1 MERVLGLDG
10 EAVEGGHTGPKV
22 DIFFSNFP
30 HLYAHIFS
38 PHMLTYSQIFPHM
51 LISSHN
57 ILIHSREQG
66 LRNAFEAMD
75 SDQDGYVTLSEFKQ
89 LMTK

>member
-10 EAVEGGHTGPKV
+10 EAAEGGDAGPKV

-30 HLYAHIFS
+30 H
-38 PHMLTYSQIFPHM
+38 MLIYSHIFPHII
-51 LISSHN
+51 ISSHN
-57 ILIHSREQG
+57 IPVHSREQG

>member
-10 EAVEGGHTGPKV
+10 EAAEGGDAGPKV

-30 HLYAHIFS
+30 TYAHIFA
-38 PHMLTYSQIFPHM
+38 HM